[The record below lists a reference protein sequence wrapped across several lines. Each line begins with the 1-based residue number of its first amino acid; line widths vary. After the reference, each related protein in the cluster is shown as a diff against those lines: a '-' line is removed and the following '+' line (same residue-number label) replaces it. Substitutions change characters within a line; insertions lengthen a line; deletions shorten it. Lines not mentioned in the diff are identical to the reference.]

1 MKLYCIITRA
11 AQKESHSYR
20 YFEQACVQRNIEL
33 VPVQADTFDY
43 AQDMSQFVET
53 PSMLY
58 RMGIGERTAI
68 LEALLFRPGVA
79 TFYNNV
85 SYIFTR
91 NGWGPTIMQDAA
103 GLPTIP
109 TVFNVARD
117 QEDHFEQYA
126 EHLGGFPLI
135 LKASGGSHGASVLRV
150 DSLESLRSVVGYVA
164 DGTASFALRKYIHD
178 ATHLRMVVV
187 GDQVVDAIRYLPQPG
202 DFRTNAVA
210 VPQVE
215 AYART
220 DETAPYFELAIKAVA
235 AEDIEFGGVDI
246 LLDAQGAPYIAEINF
261 PCNFSRNQ
269 MTTDVDVAGSMIDYL
284 LAKARLLSGGHNA
297 A

>member
-1 MKLYCIITRA
+1 MKLYCVITRE
-11 AQKESHSYR
+11 AQKETHSYQ
-20 YFEQACVQRNIEL
+20 YLEQACQQRHIEL

-43 AQDMSQFVET
+43 SQDMSQFIET

-68 LEALLFRPGVA
+68 LEALLCRPGVA
-79 TFYNNV
+79 TFYDDV

-91 NGWGPTIMQDAA
+91 NGWGPTIKQQAA

-109 TVFNVARD
+109 TIFNIRRD
-117 QEDHFEQYA
+117 QEGYFERYA

-150 DSLESLRSVVGYVA
+150 DSLESLRSVVGYVTEGA
-164 DGTASFALRKYIHD
+164 ASFALRKYIHD

-210 VPQVE
+210 VPEVE
-215 AYART
+215 AYPRT
-220 DETAPYFELAIKAVA
+220 EQTREYFELAVKAVA
-235 AEDIEFGGVDI
+235 AEAIEFGGIDLLVD
-246 LLDAQGAPYIAEINF
+246 ATGTAYIAEINF

-269 MTTDVDVAGSMIDYL
+269 MTTHVDVAGSMVDYL
-284 LAKARLLSGGHNA
+284 LAKVHRLPLNDR
-297 A
+297 